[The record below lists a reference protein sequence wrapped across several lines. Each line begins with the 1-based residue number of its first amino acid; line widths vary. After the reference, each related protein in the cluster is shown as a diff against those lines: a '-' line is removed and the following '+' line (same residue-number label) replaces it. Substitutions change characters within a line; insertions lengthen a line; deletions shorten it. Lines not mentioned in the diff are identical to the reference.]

1 MKRFT
6 GLGGFADVDALSSPH
21 TQGSDAGYLYKPSTR
36 YYSLGRLRRMLQ
48 ANGFKALQSTNH
60 PKTNALQVTTIQAVR
75 AGNSSDV
82 LGKSGINAAIGR

>member
-1 MKRFT
+1 
-6 GLGGFADVDALSSPH
+6 
-21 TQGSDAGYLYKPSTR
+21 
-36 YYSLGRLRRMLQ
+36 MLQ

-82 LGKSGINAAIGR
+82 LGKSGNAAIGREVYIMNIK

>member
-1 MKRFT
+1 MP
-6 GLGGFADVDALSSPH
+6 AEN
-21 TQGSDAGYLYKPSTR
+21 
-36 YYSLGRLRRMLQ
+36 Q

-82 LGKSGINAAIGR
+82 LGKSGNAAIGRYYEHKVKGSITTDWF

>member
-21 TQGSDAGYLYKPSTR
+21 TQGSDAGYLYQPSR

-82 LGKSGINAAIGR
+82 LGKSGNAAIGR

>member
-1 MKRFT
+1 MGRHNLKRFT

-21 TQGSDAGYLYKPSTR
+21 TQGSDAGYLYQPSR

-60 PKTNALQVTTIQAVR
+60 PKTPMHC
-75 AGNSSDV
+75 SSTP
-82 LGKSGINAAIGR
+82 GKRQ